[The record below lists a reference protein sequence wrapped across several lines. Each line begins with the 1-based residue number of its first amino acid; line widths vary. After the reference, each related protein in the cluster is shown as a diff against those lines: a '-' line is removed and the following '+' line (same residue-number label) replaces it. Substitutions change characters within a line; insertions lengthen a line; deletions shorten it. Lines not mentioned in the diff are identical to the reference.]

1 MLEKPATRYLIL
13 LSVLS
18 SAVCISY
25 FYMLDRLLFSSA
37 AFSYIF
43 RRFVQIEDTQTA
55 WLSMLVCAIAA
66 FWSNPGPVLKISDLL
81 GRRPLLIATLAI
93 AILSAGT
100 LIVYQNY
107 ALCMDEY
114 AAIFQ
119 SKIFAAGQIIARL
132 PVNMIDWLIAPG
144 FNGQFLLASHRTG
157 WAVEAY
163 WPGFALLLAPFQFLH
178 VQWLCNPFLAG
189 LSLYLIHRITINM
202 TGDRMAAGMAV
213 LLTIC
218 SGAFLANAISFYSMQ
233 AHLTANLMF
242 VWLLLNPT
250 FYRSLSAG
258 FVGSIALVLHN
269 PMPHVLFATP
279 WILAFAV
286 DPSRRRHLLPLIVGY
301 LPVSVLIGVGWLML
315 KSLITGGPH
324 GAAAMNAVVSS
335 VFGWPNAAIL
345 NMRAAAIAKMWIWAV
360 PSLFVLAAVG
370 RIRHSDNQHV
380 RLLAQSAL
388 LTFLA
393 YLFVNLDQGHGWG
406 YRYFHTAWGVI
417 PILAACALT
426 GEEPLT
432 KRLTA
437 FAGAAAILNIALVVP
452 LQMFQIRDFIADHRA
467 HIDTPR
473 RPGNNVYFISPGAG
487 SYLVDMIQTDPL
499 LRDPDLLLMSHGPLR
514 DAEFVHRH
522 WPEAIRLGGV
532 WAEQWYLGPGE
543 QRRAVTG
550 TSGEMRFVFA
560 SDPVSQS
567 R

>member
-1 MLEKPATRYLIL
+1 
-13 LSVLS
+13 
-18 SAVCISY
+18 
-25 FYMLDRLLFSSA
+25 
-37 AFSYIF
+37 
-43 RRFVQIEDTQTA
+43 
-55 WLSMLVCAIAA
+55 
-66 FWSNPGPVLKISDLL
+66 
-81 GRRPLLIATLAI
+81 
-93 AILSAGT
+93 
-100 LIVYQNY
+100 
-107 ALCMDEY
+107 
-114 AAIFQ
+114 
-119 SKIFAAGQIIARL
+119 
-132 PVNMIDWLIAPG
+132 
-144 FNGQFLLASHRTG
+144 
-157 WAVEAY
+157 
-163 WPGFALLLAPFQFLH
+163 
-178 VQWLCNPFLAG
+178 
-189 LSLYLIHRITINM
+189 
-202 TGDRMAAGMAV
+202 
-213 LLTIC
+213 
-218 SGAFLANAISFYSMQ
+218 MQ

-250 FYRSLSAG
+250 FHRSLLAG

-279 WILAFAV
+279 WILALAV

-315 KSLITGGPH
+315 KSVITGGPH
-324 GAAAMNAVVSS
+324 GTSAMNAVVSS

-345 NMRAAAIAKMWIWAV
+345 NMRVAALAKMWVWAV
-360 PSLFVLAAVG
+360 PSLFVLATVG
-370 RIRHSDNQHV
+370 RIRHSDNRHV

-393 YLFVNLDQGHGWG
+393 YLFVHLDQGHGWG

-426 GEEPLT
+426 GEDPST

-473 RPGNNVYFISPGAG
+473 RPGNNVYFIAPGAG

-514 DAEFVHRH
+514 DAEFVHHH
-522 WPEAIRLGGV
+522 WPGAIRLGGV